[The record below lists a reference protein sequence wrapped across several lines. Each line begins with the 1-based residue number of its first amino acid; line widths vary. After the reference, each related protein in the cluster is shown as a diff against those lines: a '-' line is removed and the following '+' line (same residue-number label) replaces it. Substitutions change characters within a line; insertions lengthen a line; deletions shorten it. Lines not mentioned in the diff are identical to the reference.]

1 MYVVIGLLL
10 LCMTPWLGAYLGRKI
25 LERRWLSSR
34 TRVFL
39 VSLPVIGLCVFAFTF
54 CSWAAIAAALIG
66 FFAVREGRAYHVPMS
81 KYGGSVTDPL
91 GGIVFPRVGD
101 GATWGDVHR
110 RDRNVIPWS
119 RKSDLHEMQEGALG
133 SIGSA
138 SGKRFEAYPPVIRR
152 DRPTSVRLVVD
163 NGRFPPG
170 GSSAKRGRLKSV
182 K

>member
-1 MYVVIGLLL
+1 MNIVFGLLL
-10 LCMTPWLGAYLGRKI
+10 LCATPWLGAYLGKKI

-34 TRVFL
+34 SRVIL
-39 VSLPVIGLCVFAFTF
+39 ASLPVIGFCAWAFTF

-66 FFAVREGRAYHVPMS
+66 LFALREGRAYHVAMS
-81 KYGGSVTDPL
+81 TYGGSVADPL
-91 GGIVFPRVGD
+91 GGIFHPRVGD

-138 SGKRFEAYPPVIRR
+138 SGRRFEAYPPVIRR
-152 DRPTSVRLVVD
+152 DRPAFVRLVVD
-163 NGRFPPG
+163 NGRFPPR
-170 GSSAKRGRLKSV
+170 GSSAKRGQLKSV